1 MKTIINKILKGLLN
15 TTKGRNA
22 LAAAM
27 VKPLMQRMNH
37 TGIARKAFVIKY
49 MCEVCRVIV
58 DKYNLYNKNLTVSK
72 KPKIDHIV
80 GDGTYRVCS
89 KCLKETKQKLRSL
102 NALPIEEMPLYVNDD
117 NIFVKNRSIER
128 LREGE

>member
-1 MKTIINKILKGLLN
+1 M
-15 TTKGRNA
+15 A
-22 LAAAM
+22 
-27 VKPLMQRMNH
+27 KPLMQIRNY
-37 TGIARKAFVIKY
+37 TGIARKVFVIKY

-80 GDGTYRVCS
+80 GDGTYRVCP

-128 LREGE
+128 LREGV